1 MNNINS
7 VNMSTSKR
15 QMKRHMVA
23 TANDYV
29 ERMAAPSNKKM
40 DNKKSS
46 MVGALST
53 NDVKKKKSSVS
64 KAYIQA
70 FKWSQD
76 ELQKNSKSSK
86 QKKPATSV
94 RRNALPYHKSVMTEP
109 ILPVIPDEVHSESE
123 SVPLAPTLRYN
134 KKHGLPR
141 RDPMSAPLPQC
152 ITSRSSSTR
161 HVAERERAFASP
173 TVLRY
178 EKISAGDARLNNHHG
193 KGVPDRRSP
202 SRGRNVVAILG
213 ATTLMA
219 ICEHAALGLLQMTG
233 LLSDFGL
240 QFTAIFVKATFQ
252 ALIVVY
258 LLAVLH
264 HREEHSSNE
273 RRRFAFHSFVRGH
286 GDNMIAVDKLRAGFD
301 EEAVFDA
308 MVMTKRVADDEHEY
322 RQHRV
327 EERYRQDKKSE
338 HICKSLSA

>member
-123 SVPLAPTLRYN
+123 SVSSAPTLRYN
-134 KKHGLPR
+134 KKHGLLR
-141 RDPMSAPLPQC
+141 RDPCRPHC
-152 ITSRSSSTR
+152 RN
-161 HVAERERAFASP
+161 AFHRGP
-173 TVLRY
+173 P
-178 EKISAGDARLNNHHG
+178 AR
-193 KGVPDRRSP
+193 D
-202 SRGRNVVAILG
+202 
-213 ATTLMA
+213 M
-219 ICEHAALGLLQMTG
+219 
-233 LLSDFGL
+233 LLS
-240 QFTAIFVKATFQ
+240 
-252 ALIVVY
+252 
-258 LLAVLH
+258 
-264 HREEHSSNE
+264 E
-273 RRRFAFHSFVRGH
+273 R
-286 GDNMIAVDKLRAGFD
+286 MP
-301 EEAVFDA
+301 
-308 MVMTKRVADDEHEY
+308 
-322 RQHRV
+322 
-327 EERYRQDKKSE
+327 
-338 HICKSLSA
+338 